1 MRKIDIV
8 TPVECPTLSPERQLL
23 WEAANY
29 MEKHGKEPTGMRLE
43 DENGCVCI
51 RGAIR
56 KAMGHGR
63 GDDFVWAD
71 PVYQAA
77 EGLIASRVPGGH
89 VNVFNINNDQATVV
103 AAMRSAAL
111 S

>member
-1 MRKIDIV
+1 MKKIDIV
-8 TPVECPTLSPERQLL
+8 TPVECPQLTPERQLL
-23 WEAANY
+23 WNAANY
-29 MEKHGKEPTGMRLE
+29 MEKHGKEPTGIRFE
-43 DENGCVCI
+43 DEDGCVCI

-63 GDDFVWAD
+63 GDTFVLTD
-71 PVYQAA
+71 PTYQAA

-89 VNVFNINNDQATVV
+89 VNVFNMDNDQATVV